1 MEVVKKSW
9 FKSLLGITLIV
20 VVSVFTTYFTLFK
33 IFQFQG
39 VSALAQESEFTL
51 PRITQSDFQEALR
64 EVSAQ
69 TLRGVVR
76 VDAIS
81 IKRVPVRNQQNPWD
95 FFFSQEFFNRSEE
108 PNEEREFRSGNL
120 GTGFVV
126 EREGNTLYILT
137 NYHVAGEATEVSVDF
152 FDGRTFT
159 AEILA
164 GDERRDLALLKV
176 DVGNDNDD
184 ILALPLGDSNDLVVG
199 DWILAAGSPFGY
211 DFTVTS
217 GMISALGRT
226 GGPRSNINDFIQSDA
241 SINQGNSGGPLVNM
255 RGEVVGIN
263 TWIATQN
270 GGSIGLSFSVPINNA
285 KEVLPYLKKGKTP
298 EYGWVGIT
306 VIDLRALGGE
316 EYAKSAGFSQT
327 RGAVVSSVIKG
338 SPAEKGGL
346 MAGDLVLSIND
357 QAVNSADRVVYLVSA
372 LPVGSKAN
380 VLVVRDGKE
389 QLITLNIEARAPEST
404 VNSQEVR
411 SWPGLIVVPLTD
423 ALRNE
428 WRIEKSVQGVVV
440 ASIDR
445 GSGLAVLRP
454 NDIITSVNG
463 QRTQDVQSFYR
474 LINDPKTNRYEI
486 IFRRENTSIEI
497 TIRRE

>member
-1 MEVVKKSW
+1 MLKR
-9 FKSLLGITLIV
+9 FFLI
-20 VVSVFTTYFTLFK
+20 S
-33 IFQFQG
+33 
-39 VSALAQESEFTL
+39 
-51 PRITQSDFQEALR
+51 
-64 EVSAQ
+64 
-69 TLRGVVR
+69 
-76 VDAIS
+76 
-81 IKRVPVRNQQNPWD
+81 
-95 FFFSQEFFNRSEE
+95 
-108 PNEEREFRSGNL
+108 
-120 GTGFVV
+120 
-126 EREGNTLYILT
+126 
-137 NYHVAGEATEVSVDF
+137 
-152 FDGRTFT
+152 
-159 AEILA
+159 
-164 GDERRDLALLKV
+164 
-176 DVGNDNDD
+176 
-184 ILALPLGDSNDLVVG
+184 
-199 DWILAAGSPFGY
+199 
-211 DFTVTS
+211 
-217 GMISALGRT
+217 
-226 GGPRSNINDFIQSDA
+226 
-241 SINQGNSGGPLVNM
+241 
-255 RGEVVGIN
+255 
-263 TWIATQN
+263 
-270 GGSIGLSFSVPINNA
+270 
-285 KEVLPYLKKGKTP
+285 KGKTP